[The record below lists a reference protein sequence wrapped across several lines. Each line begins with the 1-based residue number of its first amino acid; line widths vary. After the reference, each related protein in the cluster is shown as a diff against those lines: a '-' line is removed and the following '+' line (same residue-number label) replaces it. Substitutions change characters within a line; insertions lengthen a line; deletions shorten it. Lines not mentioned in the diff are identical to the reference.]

1 MKLNATMLFKYIET
15 RVWAGTNF
23 SLRVRPTSDIVP
35 EPDSNYNIL
44 SEPDLRPT
52 ESMSQLFILM
62 THLRKFFMKSLPL
75 LNLGID

>member
-23 SLRVRPTSDIVP
+23 SLRVRPTSDRVVP

-44 SEPDLRPT
+44 SEPDLSPT

-62 THLRKFFMKSLPL
+62 THVRTFFYE
-75 LNLGID
+75 